1 LELLKTVDQDMT
13 IKKIFCV
20 RSLVVAIIA
29 FLPGL
34 LDAQPAKPVLSTIIV
49 DPGHGGVDP
58 GAKGQ
63 LNTEANVSL
72 SIALKLG
79 KALEAEFPNTK
90 IIYTRTT
97 DELPG
102 GLTDKNEANRFRAQM
117 ANEARGDLYISIHAN
132 AAGKKAGGW
141 YARRRVGTKKVKNRK
156 GKLVSVPVYENYYQ
170 KNHQHGTETFIW
182 AADRNVF
189 KTEAITMTEEEGG
202 EASDDSTD
210 ILDMNSPEAM
220 VRAQLYEKKFF
231 AKSLQLATLVEEEFV
246 KSGRVSR
253 GVKQRNEKG
262 IWVLQATGMPSV
274 LVETGFVTNTE
285 EEEYINSEKGQE
297 EIVNAILSAV
307 KRYYAW
313 LEENKSSTGSSN
325 TF

>member
-1 LELLKTVDQDMT
+1 MT
-13 IKKIFCV
+13 IQNNFCL
-20 RSLVVAIIA
+20 RFLVVACII
-29 FLPGL
+29 FLPGYL
-34 LDAQPAKPVLSTIIV
+34 IAQPARPVLSTIIV
-49 DPGHGGVDP
+49 DAGHGGVDP

-63 LNTEANVSL
+63 INTEANVSL

-79 KALEAEFPNTK
+79 KALEAEFPASK

-97 DELPG
+97 DDLPG
-102 GLTDKNEANRFRAQM
+102 GLMDKNEANRYRAQM
-117 ANEARGDLYISIHAN
+117 ANEARGDLFISIHAN

-141 YARRRVGTKKVKNRK
+141 YARRKIGTKKVKNRK
-156 GKLVSVPVYENYYQ
+156 GKLVSVPVYENYYV

-182 AADRNVF
+182 AADRNTF
-189 KTEAITMTEEEGG
+189 KSEAINQTEEEGHGDGG
-202 EASDDSTD
+202 ETSDDSTD
-210 ILDMNSPEAM
+210 ILDLNSPEAM

-262 IWVLQATGMPSV
+262 IWVLQATGMPSI

-297 EIVNAILSAV
+297 EIVNAVLSAV
-307 KRYYAW
+307 RRYKIW
-313 LEENKSSTGSSN
+313 LEEAKNSAGSSN